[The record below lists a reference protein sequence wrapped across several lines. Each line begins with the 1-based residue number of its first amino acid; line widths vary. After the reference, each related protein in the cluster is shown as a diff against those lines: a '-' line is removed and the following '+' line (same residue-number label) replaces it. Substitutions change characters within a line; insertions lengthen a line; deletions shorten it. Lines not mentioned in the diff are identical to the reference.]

1 MPYKLRST
9 SRRKFILLLV
19 LIGLV
24 WALPAQARLL
34 PQNFPFT
41 SIAEEKSAAVKTL
54 TPEVALNEFTVYRVQ
69 RGDNLLSIARRYQV
83 DPGSL
88 ARLNG
93 IAEPDYIQAGQK
105 IKIPNRENP
114 AVSPSRTL
122 EWTAGLDEG
131 LSWIN
136 PSGDQADSRDREQWQ
151 WPLSGPI
158 TLAYGAKDRDGFH
171 HGLDIAA
178 PAGDPIRAA
187 AGGEVTFSGRRPV
200 YGLTVIIKHH
210 QGLATLYAHASR
222 LLVQEGDQVFSG
234 QEIARVGSTGHSSG
248 PHLHFEVYRN
258 GRTVNPLRYLPAR

>member
-1 MPYKLRST
+1 MFLA
-9 SRRKFILLLV
+9 

-41 SIAEEKSAAVKTL
+41 SMAEEKSTAANTL
-54 TPEVALNEFTVYRVQ
+54 TPAVAPDKIAVYRVQ
-69 RGDNLLSIARRYQV
+69 RGDSLLSIARRHNV
-83 DPGSL
+83 DPRSL

-93 IAEPDYIQAGQK
+93 ITELDYIQAGQK
-105 IKIPNRENP
+105 IKIPSRENLGS
-114 AVSPSRTL
+114 SPSRTL

-131 LSWIN
+131 LSWLN
-136 PSGDQADSRDREQWQ
+136 PSGDQADSPDFEQWQ
-151 WPLSGPI
+151 WPLPGPI
-158 TLAYGAKDRDGFH
+158 TLAYGAKDQDGFH

-187 AGGEVTFSGRRPV
+187 GGGEVTFSGLRPV
-200 YGLTVIIKHH
+200 YGLTVVIKHH

-234 QEIARVGSTGHSSG
+234 QEIAQVGSTGQSSG

-258 GRTVNPLRYLPAR
+258 GRTVDPLRYLPSR